1 MLVSSNPDSVV
12 SVVVVTFNSAAVI
25 ENCLMPLSNR
35 DDIELIVFDNA
46 SSDST
51 TDVVRSASPK
61 ATLIISEENLG
72 FAGGVNAAARASTG
86 KAILLLN
93 PDAVI
98 SAESVLDLY
107 QSMEANSRI
116 GIIAPVLHRPGQHLH
131 VREGGHVPTLW
142 RVFCHYTGVSRLSHR
157 FRIFEGAY
165 LLHKHALTTR
175 EVGWVSGACMM
186 VRASTWRELG
196 GMSERWFMY
205 AEDVELCLRVRDIG
219 QKVVMNAEV
228 FGTHALGGSSGDAEP
243 KEPGTAW
250 IENLYD
256 LYRWK
261 IASTRLASIS
271 WKATV
276 ASGFGVRALAYRAR
290 SRLKPAT
297 RDSSLVEAKR
307 AEIFALTVLRQD
319 SRLVRTGS
327 AEEVISR

>member
-1 MLVSSNPDSVV
+1 MVSSNPDPLV
-12 SVVVVTFNSAAVI
+12 SIVIVTYNSAAVI
-25 ENCLMPLSNR
+25 ESCLAPLSDR

-46 SSDST
+46 SSDT
-51 TDVVRSASPK
+51 TADVVRAASPQ
-61 ATLIISEENLG
+61 ATLITSDDNLG
-72 FAGGVNAAARASTG
+72 FAGGVNAAAGASTG

-98 SAESVLDLY
+98 SAESVLDLFR
-107 QSMEANSRI
+107 SMESDTRI
-116 GIIAPVLHRPGQHLH
+116 GIVAPVLHRPGQHLH
-131 VREGGHVPTLW
+131 VREGGHVPNLW

-186 VRASTWRELG
+186 VRSSTWRKLG

-205 AEDVELCLRVRDIG
+205 AEDVELCLRVRDTG
-219 QKVVMNAEV
+219 QKVIMNAEV
-228 FGTHALGGSSGDAEP
+228 FGTHALGGSSGDAERT
-243 KEPGTAW
+243 EPGTAW

-276 ASGFGVRALAYRAR
+276 ASGFGVRALAYRVR

-307 AEIFALTVLRQD
+307 AQIFARTVLRQN
-319 SRLVRTGS
+319 SRLVRTGA
-327 AEEVISR
+327 AEGVSSR